1 MYYIAVFIGLVY
13 EWTCRRYPVVP
24 KARLLPASIPFS
36 KILAPTTA
44 VLVVLFLVRLT
55 LIRHAATDEPGPQW
69 LSRLPIVPLY
79 DSLSSRYSE
88 HRQAVALCLA
98 LISVADC
105 AALYLVYRAFE
116 ICAPHRREWT
126 IVAIACAI
134 MSASAV
140 TAPALSSTDPYFYA
154 AYAER
159 GFAAYGPQKSKPP
172 CPISQADAECLQPAF
187 PNVYG
192 PLYTTY
198 LELLL
203 QHVKPTV
210 TRIELLRIANVLWV
224 MLFILLLRA
233 LDIGSPLIAV
243 ATLNSAIL
251 LQYIGEAHNDVIA
264 IDLIL
269 IGTLLAQRLPFLTA
283 LFVTGA
289 ALIKA
294 PFVLFGAFAFQRL
307 ALIPKSLYAA
317 ATIVLSIAISFF
329 WGGRPYLES
338 LQYYSRFHN
347 FFSTYEHR
355 TIVVAALLAIAIGFF
370 KNRFSIAG
378 AYTLPALGGG
388 SAFPWYT
395 LWAIPYLQC
404 DHPKLPFFIITLP
417 ITSFLMETPF
427 QISALWYAV
436 ILTLTAL
443 AIHRILASRYAQ
455 SGSSN

>member
-1 MYYIAVFIGLVY
+1 MYYISVFIRLVY
-13 EWTCRRYPVVP
+13 EWAYRRYPAVP
-24 KARLLPASIPFS
+24 KARLLPARIPFS
-36 KILAPTTA
+36 KISAPATA
-44 VLVVLFLVRLT
+44 LLVVLFLIRLT

-69 LSRLPIVPLY
+69 LSRLPIVPIY

-105 AALYLVYRAFE
+105 AALYLIYRAFE
-116 ICAPHRREWT
+116 ICAPRRREWA
-126 IVAIACAI
+126 IVAIACVI

-159 GFAAYGPQKSKPP
+159 GFTAYGPQKSKPP

-203 QHVKPTV
+203 KHVKPTV
-210 TRIELLRIANVLWV
+210 TRIELLRITNILWV

-233 LDIGSPLIAV
+233 LEIGYPLIAV
-243 ATLNSAIL
+243 AMLNSAIL

-264 IDLIL
+264 IDFIL
-269 IGTLLAQRLPFLTA
+269 FGTLFAQRLPFLTA
-283 LFVTGA
+283 FLVTGA
-289 ALIKA
+289 ALIKI
-294 PFVLFGAFAFQRL
+294 PFALCGAFAFQRL
-307 ALIPKSLYAA
+307 ALIPRSLYAA
-317 ATIVLSIAISFF
+317 ATIILSIAMSFF

-355 TIVVAALLAIAIGFF
+355 AIVVAALLAIAVGFF
-370 KNRFSIAG
+370 KNRFSIGG

-388 SAFPWYT
+388 SPFPWYI

-404 DHPKLPFFIITLP
+404 DRSKLPFFIITLP

-427 QISALWYAV
+427 QIPALWCAV
-436 ILTLTAL
+436 ILTLSVLT
-443 AIHRILASRYAQ
+443 IRRILVKRNPQ
-455 SGSSN
+455 SKEN